1 MATTTPNPVPKT
13 TEKKGQKFLYKY
25 SKEISRLIALSI
37 AALVFGLL
45 SLLFPSVF
53 NPENKM
59 YYEKASIKATMQKV
73 IKNKG
78 DLTSIKQIYDTRNLS
93 FVSGININ
101 KNKDNYY
108 IEDYPL
114 SGLLEDL
121 RIDYFLSEAKDTVY
135 LQALEKLIAEN
146 EIKYPFDN
154 LDENQKY
161 HFQNVQEKMDTTYET
176 ISPEMNRI
184 ADELNNKNQ
193 LVTRYLNK
201 SESSFRISILAL
213 VISII
218 IGAFQIIQNILT
230 SKKIKEIAEK

>member
-1 MATTTPNPVPKT
+1 MATNTTNPVPKT
-13 TEKKGQKFLYKY
+13 TENKDQKII
-25 SKEISRLIALSI
+25 SKFRKEFTSLIMSLMALLIAW
-37 AALVFGLL
+37 LL

-73 IKNKG
+73 IENKG

-93 FVSGININ
+93 FISGIN

-121 RIDYFLSEAKDTVY
+121 RIDFFLSEAKDTVY
-135 LQALEKLIAEN
+135 LHALENLIAEN
-146 EIKYPFDN
+146 EKKYPFDN

-161 HFQNVQEKMDTTYET
+161 HFQIIQEKMDTTYET
-176 ISPEMNRI
+176 ISPEMIRI

-213 VISII
+213 ALSIM
-218 IGAFQIIQNILT
+218 IGAFQIIQNFIT
-230 SKKIKEIAEK
+230 SKKIKEITKK

>member
-13 TEKKGQKFLYKY
+13 TENKGQKFLYK
-25 SKEISRLIALSI
+25 KMKMFIDLVVPLFMAL
-37 AALVFGLL
+37 LMVWLL

-53 NPENKM
+53 NPENKR

-73 IKNKG
+73 IENKG

-93 FVSGININ
+93 FVSGIN
-101 KNKDNYY
+101 KSKDNYY

-146 EIKYPFDN
+146 EKKYPFDN

-161 HFQNVQEKMDTTYET
+161 HFQNIQEKLDTTYET
-176 ISPEMNRI
+176 ISPEMIRI

-201 SESSFRISILAL
+201 SESSFKISILAL

-230 SKKIKEIAEK
+230 SKKIKEITEK

>member
-25 SKEISRLIALSI
+25 SNVISGLIQLSMSILIAW
-37 AALVFGLL
+37 LL

-59 YYEKASIKATMQKV
+59 YYEKAPIKAKMQKV
-73 IKNKG
+73 IENKG
-78 DLTSIKQIYDTRNLS
+78 SLTSIKQIYDTRNLS
-93 FVSGININ
+93 FISGIN

-161 HFQNVQEKMDTTYET
+161 HFQNIQEKLDTTYET

-193 LVTRYLNK
+193 L
-201 SESSFRISILAL
+201 
-213 VISII
+213 
-218 IGAFQIIQNILT
+218 
-230 SKKIKEIAEK
+230 